1 MKFFRNVRIYHGRFD
16 AAAYL
21 SFFFSL
27 LMFLL
32 FGTLLVSL
40 PGVRVWQP
48 ESPLPNLPRMAVAV
62 DATGQIQFENQ
73 PVSPEGFRERL
84 AWATNR
90 FAKKPSLLILTE
102 GAADSAKLQLL
113 LEIANEAGIAWIYWT
128 VRGVPF
134 AADPGIEP

>member
-1 MKFFRNVRIYHGRFD
+1 MKFVRNVRIYHGRFE

-48 ESPLPNLPRMAVAV
+48 ESPLPNLPRLAVAV

-73 PVSPEGFRERL
+73 PVSPEEFRERL
-84 AWATNR
+84 ALATNR

-102 GAADSAKLQLL
+102 GAADSDLQLL
-113 LEIANEAGIAWIYWT
+113 LELANEAGIAWMYWT

-134 AADPGIEP
+134 AADTGIEP